1 MTVTKS
7 KNSSISEIRTRLA
20 ERISYRATET
30 DAEIYALLRMLDDKY
45 FPVAKLDDL
54 RKLVATVKWADFQR
68 SLSSTSNKIRT
79 FIEAERKAQRNK
91 ENLETVARNSVWQ
104 HYESMST
111 PVLEE
116 LNSHRGDIDPY
127 DAEVICK
134 ILRYRL
140 GIVPSRDT

>member
-7 KNSSISEIRTRLA
+7 KNSSIGEIRTRLA

-45 FPVAKLDDL
+45 FPAAKLDDL

-79 FIEAERKAQRNK
+79 FIEAERKAENNK
-91 ENLETVARNSVWQ
+91 INLEIMALDSVWKR
-104 HYESMST
+104 YEAMST
-111 PVLEE
+111 PALEE
-116 LNSHRGDIDPY
+116 LSSHRIDLDSY
-127 DAEVICK
+127 EAEVICK
-134 ILRYRL
+134 ILRRRL